1 MGPTDEHGNVTI
13 DSFVARGISAC
24 EDVIE
29 TADLET
35 KSFAVDELL
44 HVSYSATAFCYAG
57 FDSGGYELSGE
68 PKGDARSHGGGRY
81 MPNRPNDLLG
91 HRRATLAT
99 LMDGLGGSYR
109 EFVRYT
115 KSEQQFNRLLER
127 YEDYCAARMREPM
140 SAKQPNRAVYDTE
153 HGGHTGVGG
162 SRGNSRPADDV
173 WVSDTNGDSSE
184 SDSDDESESG

>member
-1 MGPTDEHGNVTI
+1 VGPTDEHGNVTI

-68 PKGDARSHGGGRY
+68 
-81 MPNRPNDLLG
+81 
-91 HRRATLAT
+91 LAA
-99 LMDGLGGSYR
+99 MG
-109 EFVRYT
+109 
-115 KSEQQFNRLLER
+115 
-127 YEDYCAARMREPM
+127 
-140 SAKQPNRAVYDTE
+140 
-153 HGGHTGVGG
+153 GVGICPTG
-162 SRGNSRPADDV
+162 QMIYSVTG
-173 WVSDTNGDSSE
+173 E
-184 SDSDDESESG
+184 QL